1 MIEPDRYMVLAE
13 KGTVTRAACTNVSR
27 AEAWQVTRELRAAGE
42 HVYIMRLD
50 AECATCVVAGDAPL
64 PEE

>member
-1 MIEPDRYMVLAE
+1 VV
-13 KGTVTRAACTNVSR
+13 VTASATTAPAIDVSR
-27 AEAWQVTRELRAAGE
+27 AEAWKLTRELRAAGH

-50 AECATCVVAGDAPL
+50 TECSSCVVKGDELL